1 MCLTMKTLL
10 TIASLMLTAL
20 PVVASD
26 SGQGV
31 FLPMREFDRRMD
43 NAHASCASKDLEF
56 SFGFYD
62 CLDKAM
68 EGIYL
73 DSSTVRSR
81 H

>member
-1 MCLTMKTLL
+1 MCLTMKAFL
-10 TIASLMLTAL
+10 TVASLMITAL

-26 SGQGV
+26 SGQGL

-43 NAHASCASKDLEF
+43 KAHASCASKDLDL
-56 SFGFYD
+56 SFGFYN

-68 EGIYL
+68 EGVYL

-81 H
+81 P

>member
-1 MCLTMKTLL
+1 MCLTMKAFL
-10 TIASLMLTAL
+10 TVASLMITAL

-26 SGQGV
+26 SGQGL

-43 NAHASCASKDLEF
+43 KARASCASKDLDL
-56 SFGFYD
+56 SFGFYN

-68 EGIYL
+68 EGVYL
-73 DSSTVRSR
+73 DSSTVRTR

>member
-1 MCLTMKTLL
+1 MCLTMKAFL
-10 TIASLMLTAL
+10 TVASLMITAL

-26 SGQGV
+26 SGQGL

-43 NAHASCASKDLEF
+43 KAHASCASKDLDL
-56 SFGFYD
+56 SFGFYN

-68 EGIYL
+68 EGVYL
-73 DSSTVRSR
+73 DSSTVRTR

>member
-1 MCLTMKTLL
+1 MCLTMKAFL
-10 TIASLMLTAL
+10 TVASLMITAL

-26 SGQGV
+26 SGQGL

-43 NAHASCASKDLEF
+43 KAHASCASKDLDL
-56 SFGFYD
+56 SFGFYN

-68 EGIYL
+68 EGVYF
-73 DSSTVRSR
+73 DSSTVRAR

>member
-1 MCLTMKTLL
+1 MCLTMKAFL
-10 TIASLMLTAL
+10 TVASLMITAL

-26 SGQGV
+26 SGQGL

-43 NAHASCASKDLEF
+43 RAHASCASKDLDL
-56 SFGFYD
+56 SFGFYN

-68 EGIYL
+68 EGVYL
-73 DSSTVRSR
+73 DSSTVRTR

>member
-1 MCLTMKTLL
+1 MCLTMKAFL
-10 TIASLMLTAL
+10 TVASLMITAL

-26 SGQGV
+26 SGQGL

-43 NAHASCASKDLEF
+43 KAHASCASKDLDL
-56 SFGFYD
+56 SFGFYN

-68 EGIYL
+68 EGGYF
-73 DSSTVRSR
+73 DSSTVRAR